1 MNKDS
6 EGLFRKTMEDV
17 KKQMDL
23 IDEQVEAELQKV
35 REKLA
40 DLQEEKKNLRMV
52 YEGTA
57 KILGIE
63 IEGENEDK
71 AETNTSRMSKV

>member
-1 MNKDS
+1 MNKES

-17 KKQMDL
+17 KKQMDA

>member
-1 MNKDS
+1 MNKES

-17 KKQMDL
+17 KKQMDS

-71 AETNTSRMSKV
+71 AETNTSRMSRV

>member
-6 EGLFRKTMEDV
+6 EGLYKKTMEDV
-17 KKQMDL
+17 KKQMDS
-23 IDEQVEAELQKV
+23 IDDQVEAELQKV

-40 DLQEEKKNLRMV
+40 ELQEAKKNLRMV

-63 IEGENEDK
+63 IEEEGEDK
-71 AETNTSRMSKV
+71 TEAKASRISKV

>member
-17 KKQMDL
+17 KKQMES
-23 IDEQVEAELQKV
+23 IDERVEVELQKV

-40 DLQEEKKNLRMV
+40 ELQEEKKNLRMV

-63 IEGENEDK
+63 IEEETDDK
-71 AETNTSRMSKV
+71 VDAKASRMAKL

>member
-1 MNKDS
+1 MNKES

-17 KKQMDL
+17 KKQMDF

-40 DLQEEKKNLRMV
+40 ELQEEKKNLRMV

>member
-17 KKQMDL
+17 KKQMDA
-23 IDEQVEAELQKV
+23 IDEQVETELQKV

-40 DLQEEKKNLRMV
+40 ELQEVKKNLRMV

-63 IEGENEDK
+63 IEEETEDK
-71 AETNTSRMSKV
+71 AEAKASRVSKV

>member
-1 MNKDS
+1 MNKES

-17 KKQMDL
+17 KKQMDS